1 MRQFRNLPYYL
12 TEEGKC
18 FRHYPKRDYVY
29 KAKFDKYGTYT
40 NAYEQEAKTKPIKAT
55 RVGNGYLKYSLWYE
69 GKSFQSPAH
78 RIVYEA
84 FNGPIPEGMEI
95 HHIDGDK
102 QNNHISNL
110 QMVSREE
117 NLNYREWQKK

>member
-1 MRQFRNLPYYL
+1 MEQFRDLPYYL

-29 KAKFDKYGTYT
+29 KATFSHMDKTYT
-40 NAYEQEAKTKPIKAT
+40 NAYEQEEKTKPIKAQPIKK
-55 RVGNGYLKYSLWYE
+55 YLKYTLWSKGIRYQI
-69 GKSFQSPAH
+69 SAH
-78 RIVYEA
+78 RVVYEA

-95 HHIDGDK
+95 HHIDGNPR
-102 QNNHISNL
+102 NNHISNL

-117 NLNYREWQKK
+117 NLNYREWNR